1 MNNFESASRIQHGCG
16 MDKIRINGIKVFGHH
31 GDLPEEVRLGQLFKV
46 SLELLLDTR
55 PAATSDDLALTVDY
69 AVVIRSVEAILR
81 GPSARLI
88 ETLAERVAERILR
101 EFPLVQGVVV
111 ELAKPFAPLAA
122 DFDGVLVSITRMR
135 ETS

>member
-1 MNNFESASRIQHGCG
+1 

-31 GDLPEEVRLGQLFKV
+31 GDLPEEVRLGQSFKV
-46 SLELLLDTR
+46 TLDLLLDTR
-55 PAATSDDLALTVDY
+55 PAAASDDLAKTVDY
-69 AVVIRSVEAILR
+69 AAVIRSVEAILR

-88 ETLAERVAERILR
+88 ETLAERVAERVLR

-122 DFDGVLVSITRMR
+122 DFEGVAVTITRMR
-135 ETS
+135 